1 MGKIRSAWEIALE
14 KTQDISVDKEKFK
27 ALEEL
32 ENARKAIG
40 AYLNDDDRKEEDLE
54 TVLKETPENT
64 KKEALRKAILGSISL
79 NISPDDSEI
88 WNKLKYL
95 ASLAADNPGNS
106 FAVEVFDISLLHLF
120 TTDHDER
127 LVIDHRGFPKKRSA
141 RVDNDAV
148 GAFGLF
154 GKTLAI
160 ESIGAIGLKFA
171 LISKLELRS
180 NAAAQASVGIEFA
193 KRGVVLIDA
202 AQLGGHAAVDAAVD

>member
-1 MGKIRSAWEIALE
+1 MNIFTSMGKIRSAWEIALE

-95 ASLAADNPGNS
+95 ASLAADNPEIPAFIDQIAAYVKQYPEHRKALVEKLKAQ
-106 FAVEVFDISLLHLF
+106 FAPMLEEKEQELSRKYGQEIHLSL
-120 TTDHDER
+120 
-127 LVIDHRGFPKKRSA
+127 
-141 RVDNDAV
+141 DNDKEFIQIA
-148 GAFGLF
+148 
-154 GKTLAI
+154 TQN
-160 ESIGAIGLKFA
+160 LKQ
-171 LISKLELRS
+171 LDK
-180 NAAAQASVGIEFA
+180 QY
-193 KRGVVLIDA
+193 DA
-202 AQLGGHAAVDAAVD
+202 AIQNAKEELGALLS

>member
-1 MGKIRSAWEIALE
+1 MNIFTSMGKIRSAWEIALE

-54 TVLKETPENT
+54 TVLKETPEDT

-95 ASLAADNPGNS
+95 ASLAAENPEIPAFIDQIAAYVKQYPEHRKALVEKLKAQ
-106 FAVEVFDISLLHLF
+106 FAPMLEEKEQELSRKYGQEVHLSL
-120 TTDHDER
+120 
-127 LVIDHRGFPKKRSA
+127 
-141 RVDNDAV
+141 DNDKEFIQIA
-148 GAFGLF
+148 
-154 GKTLAI
+154 TQN
-160 ESIGAIGLKFA
+160 LKQ
-171 LISKLELRS
+171 LDK
-180 NAAAQASVGIEFA
+180 QY
-193 KRGVVLIDA
+193 DA
-202 AQLGGHAAVDAAVD
+202 AIQNAKEELGALLS

>member
-1 MGKIRSAWEIALE
+1 MNIFTSMGKIRSAWEIALE

-54 TVLKETPENT
+54 TVLKETPEDT

-95 ASLAADNPGNS
+95 ASLAADNPEIPAFIDQIAAYVKQYPEHRKALVEKLKAQ
-106 FAVEVFDISLLHLF
+106 FAPMLEEKEQELSRKYGQEVHLSL
-120 TTDHDER
+120 
-127 LVIDHRGFPKKRSA
+127 
-141 RVDNDAV
+141 DNDKEFIQIATQNLKQLDKQND
-148 GAFGLF
+148 AANQNAKEEL
-154 GKTLAI
+154 
-160 ESIGAIGLKFA
+160 GAIL
-171 LISKLELRS
+171 S
-180 NAAAQASVGIEFA
+180 
-193 KRGVVLIDA
+193 
-202 AQLGGHAAVDAAVD
+202 

>member
-54 TVLKETPENT
+54 TVLKETPEDT

-95 ASLAADNPGNS
+95 ASLAADNPEIPAFIDQIAAYVKQYPEHRKALVEKLKAQ
-106 FAVEVFDISLLHLF
+106 FAPMLEEKEQELSRKYGQEVHLSL
-120 TTDHDER
+120 
-127 LVIDHRGFPKKRSA
+127 
-141 RVDNDAV
+141 DNDKEFIQIA
-148 GAFGLF
+148 
-154 GKTLAI
+154 TQN
-160 ESIGAIGLKFA
+160 LK
-171 LISKLELRS
+171 
-180 NAAAQASVGIEFA
+180 
-193 KRGVVLIDA
+193 
-202 AQLGGHAAVDAAVD
+202 QLDQQYDAAVQNAKDELGRIITG

>member
-1 MGKIRSAWEIALE
+1 MNIFTSMGKIRSAWEIALE

-54 TVLKETPENT
+54 TVLKETPEDT

-95 ASLAADNPGNS
+95 ASLAADNPEIPAFIDQIAAYVKQYPEHRKALVEKLKAQ
-106 FAVEVFDISLLHLF
+106 FAPMLEEKEQELSRKYGQEVHLSL
-120 TTDHDER
+120 
-127 LVIDHRGFPKKRSA
+127 
-141 RVDNDAV
+141 DNDKEFIQIA
-148 GAFGLF
+148 
-154 GKTLAI
+154 TQN
-160 ESIGAIGLKFA
+160 LKQ
-171 LISKLELRS
+171 LDK
-180 NAAAQASVGIEFA
+180 QY
-193 KRGVVLIDA
+193 DA
-202 AQLGGHAAVDAAVD
+202 AIQNAKEELGALLS

>member
-1 MGKIRSAWEIALE
+1 MNIFTSLGKIRSAWEIALE

-54 TVLKETPENT
+54 TVLKETPEDT

-95 ASLAADNPGNS
+95 ASLAADNPEIPAFIDQIAAYVKQYPEHRKALVEKLKAQ
-106 FAVEVFDISLLHLF
+106 FAPMLEEKEQELSRKYGQEVHLSL
-120 TTDHDER
+120 
-127 LVIDHRGFPKKRSA
+127 
-141 RVDNDAV
+141 DNDKEFIQTSIAITSAPV
-148 GAFGLF
+148 PATSCMRTSPIWTGAE
-154 GKTLAI
+154 A
-160 ESIGAIGLKFA
+160 
-171 LISKLELRS
+171 
-180 NAAAQASVGIEFA
+180 
-193 KRGVVLIDA
+193 
-202 AQLGGHAAVDAAVD
+202 

>member
-95 ASLAADNPGNS
+95 ASLAADNPEIPAFIDQIAAYVKQYPEHRKALVEKLKAQ
-106 FAVEVFDISLLHLF
+106 FAPMLEEKEQELSRKYGQEVHLSL
-120 TTDHDER
+120 
-127 LVIDHRGFPKKRSA
+127 
-141 RVDNDAV
+141 DNDKEFIQIA
-148 GAFGLF
+148 
-154 GKTLAI
+154 TQN
-160 ESIGAIGLKFA
+160 LKQ
-171 LISKLELRS
+171 LDK
-180 NAAAQASVGIEFA
+180 QY
-193 KRGVVLIDA
+193 DA
-202 AQLGGHAAVDAAVD
+202 AIQNAKEELGALLS

>member
-54 TVLKETPENT
+54 TVLKETPEDT

-95 ASLAADNPGNS
+95 ASLAADNPEIPAFIDQIAAYVKQYPEHRKALVEKLKAQ
-106 FAVEVFDISLLHLF
+106 FAPMLEEKEQELSRKYGQEVHLSL
-120 TTDHDER
+120 
-127 LVIDHRGFPKKRSA
+127 
-141 RVDNDAV
+141 DNDKEFIQIA
-148 GAFGLF
+148 
-154 GKTLAI
+154 TQN
-160 ESIGAIGLKFA
+160 LKQ
-171 LISKLELRS
+171 LDK
-180 NAAAQASVGIEFA
+180 QY
-193 KRGVVLIDA
+193 DA
-202 AQLGGHAAVDAAVD
+202 AIQNVKEELGALLS

>member
-1 MGKIRSAWEIALE
+1 MNIFTSMGKIRSAWEIALE

-54 TVLKETPENT
+54 TVLKETPEDT

-95 ASLAADNPGNS
+95 ASLAADNPEIPAFIDQIAAYVKQYPEHRKALVEKLKAQ
-106 FAVEVFDISLLHLF
+106 FAPMLEEKEQELSRKYGQEVHLSL
-120 TTDHDER
+120 
-127 LVIDHRGFPKKRSA
+127 
-141 RVDNDAV
+141 DNDKEFIQIA
-148 GAFGLF
+148 
-154 GKTLAI
+154 TQN
-160 ESIGAIGLKFA
+160 LK
-171 LISKLELRS
+171 
-180 NAAAQASVGIEFA
+180 
-193 KRGVVLIDA
+193 
-202 AQLGGHAAVDAAVD
+202 QLDQQYDAAVQNAKDELGRIITG